1 MNDDTDGGEDR
12 IVVFRRKLSDDFDRI
27 VGEKTTKAN
36 KKSIKSGLLLT
47 SKF

>member
-12 IVVFRRKLSDDFDRI
+12 IGVFRRKLSDDFDRI
-27 VGEKTTKAN
+27 VGEMTTKAN